1 MEHETGFEPAT
12 LTVGKEMLGL
22 ISLKVFRLKRSYRV
36 VSVNSGGRLETEL
49 PCWAGTTYPQKLR
62 GESRDRPRNFAS
74 GRVHQSERRDRESN
88 VEVSPFRA
96 ILCAILLMASTGSA
110 SLGQEAPEE
119 DAAASAA
126 RKRRSCLQ
134 RIRRRSEQSRTCG
147 AHRDVFLQPNPE
159 TRTLTRDWF
168 GFGDKLREHGVTT
181 TLNFWITYQGN
192 VTGGLSKDDAANGL
206 YWFGNHFD
214 LERLVGLPGGSAY
227 FLVEGGWNEGINKSV
242 GSIMN
247 VNGTAI
253 GDEPIGVTRL
263 WYDQD
268 LLGRRLRFRLGKI
281 DVTTENF
288 EFHGRSVAFD
298 AMAYAN
304 TPRTQ
309 FLDSGLVNNASVPF
323 PAAGLTGMLIAEPVE
338 RWYVAAAGF
347 DRQSDSFNWS
357 YSNAFDDWMVMAETG
372 IVAPLEGAPSQA
384 TTTSDTGTPRFR
396 AHPTA
401 KVSISAWRKS
411 CIESP
416 TVPTRALGIR
426 SLRVRGPKRRWN
438 PALLELGVQYRG
450 LIPGRDY
457 DTLSMGWAQVFPR
470 DSSATTAS
478 EGVLELYYRA
488 RLTPWLHMSAHMQY
502 IEIRERLMP
511 TMRLLLE

>member
-1 MEHETGFEPAT
+1 M
-12 LTVGKEMLGL
+12 
-22 ISLKVFRLKRSYRV
+22 I
-36 VSVNSGGRLETEL
+36 
-49 PCWAGTTYPQKLR
+49 
-62 GESRDRPRNFAS
+62 
-74 GRVHQSERRDRESN
+74 
-88 VEVSPFRA
+88 EVSPFRA
-96 ILCAILLMASTGSA
+96 ILCAVLLMASAVS
-110 SLGQEAPEE
+110 SSRGQEAPDE
-119 DAAASAA
+119 DAATSSRQEETVVALADQTGGASNPGHAA
-126 RKRRSCLQ
+126 
-134 RIRRRSEQSRTCG
+134 
-147 AHRDVFLQPNPE
+147 HNRDVFLQPNPE

-192 VTGGLSKDDAANGL
+192 VTGGLSKDHAANGL

-227 FLVEGGWNEGINKSV
+227 FLVEGGWSEGINKSV

-268 LLGRRLRFRLGKI
+268 LLGGRLRFRLGKI

-338 RWYVAAAGF
+338 RWYVAAAAF
-347 DRQSDSFNWS
+347 DRQSDSFDWS

-372 IVAPLEGAPSQA
+372 IVAPLRRCSLTGHYYVGYWYSTFPNAPDGQGLYLGVA
-384 TTTSDTGTPRFR
+384 QELYREPD
-396 AHPTA
+396 
-401 KVSISAWRKS
+401 SADQG
-411 CIESP
+411 
-416 TVPTRALGIR
+416 LGVFARYGYGYR
-426 SLRVRGPKRRWN
+426 SVDGIQHYWS
-438 PALLELGVQYRG
+438 LGVQYQG
-450 LIPGRDY
+450 LIPGREY
-457 DTLSMGWAQVFPR
+457 DTLSMGWAQVFLS

-478 EGVLELYYRA
+478 EGALELYYRA
-488 RLTPWLHMSAHMQY
+488 RLTSWLHMSAHMQY
-502 IEIRERLMP
+502 IENPGTGDADDALTLGIRGQV
-511 TMRLLLE
+511 TF